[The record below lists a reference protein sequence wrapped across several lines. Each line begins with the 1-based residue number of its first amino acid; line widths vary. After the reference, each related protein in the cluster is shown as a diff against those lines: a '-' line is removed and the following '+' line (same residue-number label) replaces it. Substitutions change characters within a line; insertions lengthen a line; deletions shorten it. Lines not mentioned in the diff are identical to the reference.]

1 MPENANEGAIPGNL
15 VLQILQDRAQNSDI
29 LALHLEAA
37 TLQAVTKVQADQ
49 IRSLTQTV
57 GPDSM
62 VGPGPVVVPEV
73 VDAPEVLEPV
83 PEPLGE

>member
-1 MPENANEGAIPGNL
+1 MSENSNEGAAIPGNL

-37 TLQAVTKVQADQ
+37 TLQAVTKVQADR
-49 IRSLTQTV
+49 IRSLTQT

-62 VGPGPVVVPEV
+62 VGPVVGVADVP
-73 VDAPEVLEPV
+73 DLEPPV
-83 PEPLGE
+83 PEPLDE